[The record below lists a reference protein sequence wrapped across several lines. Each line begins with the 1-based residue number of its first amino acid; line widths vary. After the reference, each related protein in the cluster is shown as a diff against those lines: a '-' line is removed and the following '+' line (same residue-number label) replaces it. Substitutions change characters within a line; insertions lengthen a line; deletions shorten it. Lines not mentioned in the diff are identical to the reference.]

1 MIRQNVAQAVKT
13 AKRWCARLYGVEMP
27 FRKCSFGWLC
37 QRLAGETPAAPSDE
51 GELRSLDSPFGY
63 AQGRLTAAV
72 PT

>member
-1 MIRQNVAQAVKT
+1 
-13 AKRWCARLYGVEMP
+13 MP

-51 GELRSLDSPFGY
+51 GKLHSLDSPFGY